1 MKFKHLIAAT
11 IFATSLAVSFVVTPN
26 KEAKQVEAA
35 TDIETYYST
44 INGTD
49 TALLTSI
56 NGKIKNPSWV
66 TYDGLKASYAI
77 TDKLTS
83 SKLYDIY
90 SDVTNYAPGSNFA
103 SSYKNPGD
111 GYNREHTIP
120 KSWWNDGTSKQGC
133 DLFIVLPS
141 DAKINGVR
149 SNYPYGITANGASWK
164 MDDDTYENRYGT
176 STATQYV
183 SGTVFEPFD
192 NRKGDLARIYFY
204 AVACYWSSGESA
216 GSVTK
221 WTYGDGAKVFNASG
235 KNGFVQKYLDMLL
248 KWHHDDPVSDWEIS
262 RNTKVQGQQNNR
274 NPFIDHPSWVDLI
287 WGGTYPS
294 TGANWEDTS
303 SGEVVN
309 GKLTPSVGITSI
321 SKNSV
326 TLTEGQ
332 STTIS
337 AISSN
342 SGEITWSSSDTTVA
356 TVSPTKAASGSNVT
370 INAVAASNTPVTI
383 TASITISG
391 QTYSKSCNLTVNE
404 YVPVK
409 LATPTP
415 TFNNS
420 TKQVSWPSVANA
432 TSYQVKVDSGSYV
445 TATSPYDVSGLT
457 TGVQYTLSVIAK
469 AGSGYT
475 DSDAGSVTFTP
486 TSGGGGES
494 ASFEG
499 TYAYEDQGDT
509 WTLSDCS
516 DQNSY
521 WLCPD
526 TGNESIALISGIFTS
541 KTITSDVVITINCA
555 TYGNGDNPT
564 ETTFK
569 IYNSNACTTQVT
581 AVQSGTLPTSKTF
594 TNVIY
599 TISQQNASTFADDL
613 AIKITKPG
621 KQIRLKSISVSF
633 NYETSGGTPIL
644 TNITLNT
651 SAVKKSF
658 TINDVFTYAGL
669 VVTANY
675 SDTSSEVVE
684 SGYTVSTPDLTQTG
698 NKTVTVTYS
707 GKTATYDITVAD
719 APISSI
725 TATAN
730 KTYYV
735 GETIVS
741 SDITVTDNNG
751 NNVTDFTFEL
761 ENYQFD
767 YEDAASG
774 GSLTSK
780 TFKSAVE
787 YSNLT
792 CDLTV
797 QVQRKEYETI
807 VPTIS
812 WNKVTSVSSLSIGD
826 VIIIA
831 DSVQSVALSTTQN
844 DNNRGSIAVTKSNDT
859 ISWSAGDVVPQQLT
873 LTSTANIQGAPA
885 DSFGLYTGDGY
896 LYGAGASKNY
906 LRTQSTNNVNGAFAI
921 TISNGI
927 ATINA
932 TASANRAN
940 IRSNYTNNPSIFSC
954 YASDSTTGNAVE
966 IYKKSG
972 GTDTQFPENVA
983 NYIMYEDT
991 NDQCAT
997 KFTIA
1002 KGHFE
1007 ELTVEGRNTFMTSS
1021 DYVISTAR
1029 ERLEAWARHQG
1040 KTIDYDY
1047 VKGDYSISNISRIPV
1062 ILNNSINNTT
1072 IIVVVTV
1079 CIAVIAIGGYFLLR
1093 KKKED

>member
-11 IFATSLAVSFVVTPN
+11 IFATSLAVSFVVAPN

-35 TDIETYYST
+35 TDLETYYST
-44 INGTD
+44 VSGTD

-66 TYDGLKASYAI
+66 GYDGLKAAYAV
-77 TDKLTS
+77 TDKITN

-90 SDVTNYAPGSNFA
+90 SDVTNYAPGSAFA
-103 SSYKNPGD
+103 SSYNDPGD

-120 KSWWNDGTSKQGC
+120 KSWWNDGTTKQGC

-204 AVACYWSSGESA
+204 AVACYWSGGEGA
-216 GSVTK
+216 GKVTN
-221 WTYGDGAKVFNASG
+221 WTNGDGAKVFKASG

-332 STTIS
+332 STTIN

-391 QTYSKSCNLTVNE
+391 QTYSKSCSVTVNE

-420 TKQVSWPSVANA
+420 TKKVSWPNVASA

-457 TGVQYTLSVIAK
+457 TGAQHTLSVIAK

-486 TSGGGGES
+486 TTGGGGGSIEVTASTSISNYASSNSWENATKYTSVQLDAVATASVGTGGSNTGKYYSNSGEWRFYQSES
-494 ASFEG
+494 ATIVISVLDDYTLESVTF
-499 TYAYEDQGDT
+499 TYNVSSTGQLKDSLENDVNSEDSVS
-509 WTLSDCS
+509 L
-516 DQNSY
+516 
-521 WLCPD
+521 
-526 TGNESIALISGIFTS
+526 
-541 KTITSDVVITINCA
+541 
-555 TYGNGDNPT
+555 
-564 ETTFK
+564 
-569 IYNSNACTTQVT
+569 
-581 AVQSGTLPTSKTF
+581 SGTSATF
-594 TNVIY
+594 TVGNSGSATNGQVKF
-599 TISQQNASTFADDL
+599 T
-613 AIKITKPG
+613 
-621 KQIRLKSISVSF
+621 SISVTYS
-633 NYETSGGTPIL
+633 YQSGGSVTL
-644 TNITLNT
+644 TSITLNT

-725 TATAN
+725 TATVN

-751 NNVTDFTFEL
+751 NNVDGFTFEL

-826 VIIIA
+826 VIVIA

-844 DNNRGSIAVTKSNDT
+844 DNNRGSVAITKSNNT
-859 ISWSAGDVVPQQLT
+859 ISWTAGDVVPQQLT

-921 TISNGI
+921 TFSNGI

-932 TASANRAN
+932 TASTNRAN
-940 IRSNYTNNPSIFSC
+940 IRSNYSNNPSIFSC
-954 YASDSTTGNAVE
+954 YASDATTGNAVE

-972 GTDTQFPENVA
+972 GTDTQSPENVA

-991 NDQCAT
+991 NNQCTT

-1002 KGHFE
+1002 KGYFE
-1007 ELTVEGRNTFMTSS
+1007 ELTVEGRNTFMSSS

-1040 KTIDYDY
+1040 KTIDY
-1047 VKGDYSISNISRIPV
+1047 VNGDYSISNISRIPA

-1079 CIAVIAIGGYFLLR
+1079 GIATIAIGGYFLLR